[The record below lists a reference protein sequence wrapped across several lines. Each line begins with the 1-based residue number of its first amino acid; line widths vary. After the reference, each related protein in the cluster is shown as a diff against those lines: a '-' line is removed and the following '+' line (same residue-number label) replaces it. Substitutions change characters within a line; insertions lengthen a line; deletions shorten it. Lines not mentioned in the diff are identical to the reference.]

1 MKRVYVPA
9 FVAIAIGVVLL
20 LINFASNGLGL
31 SLLLL
36 LGLLFIADGVIRWS
50 LADIEAEARPAKEP
64 TKAEG
69 G

>member
-1 MKRVYVPA
+1 MKRAYIPSL
-9 FVAIAIGVVLL
+9 VAVAIGVVLL
-20 LINFASNGLGL
+20 LINIASNGLGL
-31 SLLLL
+31 SLVLL